1 MNPAKD
7 RTMMIPT
14 ILIGLAIFVISV
26 SVFAKTEVSASL
38 VDGEVPQTSPPSTDP
53 FDVQLRETL
62 AEQSKVEIVYT
73 DYVPGDG
80 FYIYTR
86 VDEQNRENLLDWA
99 NAQLLDFSTEFRS
112 YPKTERLLWI
122 LDYSN
127 GVQSEIVVVP
137 IFRAA
142 EPDFYHYLQLDAIP
156 GEHFSLLPEGI
167 LLDLILDFDL
177 EAEIMLG
184 EASTPVPT
192 QVPQLEFDFVNPVL
206 SFRDEFVSGLDNWV
220 SAAGTWE
227 LREEDEVVAQ
237 TLLEGYDFILM
248 LDQPPLDRFMFQT
261 ELKYTAG
268 NGGGGVIF
276 NIPTLGERA
285 NATVV
290 DFAEDGQFIR
300 WGYFDAA
307 GNYTYLGGRALE
319 NNLSD
324 QEWHEFV
331 VENDRTSTTV
341 YFDSEEIVTL
351 ENIVDGG
358 GYVGL
363 FASQAEVEF
372 DNIDLARLPGE
383 INDAISQQNN

>member
-1 MNPAKD
+1 M
-7 RTMMIPT
+7 
-14 ILIGLAIFVISV
+14 GLAVIV
-26 SVFAKTEVSASL
+26 ITFSVFSKAEPSASL
-38 VDGEVPQTSPPSTDP
+38 SEADKLSIPPAATDP

-62 AEQSKVEIVYT
+62 AKQSKIEIVYT
-73 DYVPGDG
+73 DYVAGDG

-86 VDEQNRENLLDWA
+86 VDERNRENLLDWA
-99 NAQLLDFSTEFRS
+99 NAQLLDFSTEFKS
-112 YPKTERLLWI
+112 YPKGERLLWI
-122 LDYSN
+122 LDYSD
-127 GVQSEIVVVP
+127 GLQSEIVVVP

-177 EAEIMLG
+177 DDEIKLG
-184 EASTPVPT
+184 ELVEPVPT
-192 QVPQLEFDFVNPVL
+192 VEPELEFDFVNPVL

-220 SAAGTWE
+220 LSAGAWE
-227 LREEDEVVAQ
+227 LRDEVVAQ
-237 TLLEGYDFILM
+237 TLLEGYDFMLM
-248 LDQPPLDRFMFQT
+248 LDQPPLDRFMFQA

-268 NGGGGVIF
+268 NGGGGIIF
-276 NIPTLGERA
+276 NIPTLGERD

-300 WGYFDAA
+300 WGYFDEA
-307 GNYTYLGGRALE
+307 GNYIYLGGRALE

-324 QEWHEFV
+324 QEWHQFMI
-331 VENDRTSTTV
+331 ENDRTNTTV

-351 ENIVDGG
+351 ENIVDGE

-372 DNIDLARLPGE
+372 DNVDLARLPGE
-383 INDAISQQNN
+383 INESISQQGN